1 MLGSWS
7 VPAPGRCR
15 TLALGAEWPSAS
27 CRLLRCSFLRHRR
40 VVCSVVASRSLL
52 VSFRTRRCCCLV
64 GFSLLLKLCP
74 TQSRRGVFFAPLTL
88 LVVVLCLLLRS
99 RTFDAFYQEMEQLKA
114 SVRSKSDID
123 CLRKTLR
130 QNYDRF
136 ISEGAGR
143 VR

>member
-1 MLGSWS
+1 MY
-7 VPAPGRCR
+7 VCV
-15 TLALGAEWPSAS
+15 
-27 CRLLRCSFLRHRR
+27 RR
-40 VVCSVVASRSLL
+40 V
-52 VSFRTRRCCCLV
+52 
-64 GFSLLLKLCP
+64 
-74 TQSRRGVFFAPLTL
+74 
-88 LVVVLCLLLRS
+88 
-99 RTFDAFYQEMEQLKA
+99 YQEMEQLKA